1 MYGHGFGLGMGLM
14 SLSGLLLV
22 ALLVAVGVLLWR
34 AAGPDDDAA
43 ARRTLADRFARGEI
57 SDEEYRRRLGVLRRS
72 RTER

>member
-1 MYGHGFGLGMGLM
+1 MYGHGFGMGIGLM

-43 ARRTLADRFARGEI
+43 ARRTLADRFARGEL
-57 SDEEYRRRLGVLRRS
+57 SDEEYRQRLGVLRRT